1 MIAKTRLDKMEES
14 YEVVLYDGYAEY
26 PAYYLIDRIEGGVAE
41 KEFSGKLA
49 DIVQQVRRTFKIGD
63 EIPDQEIYE
72 ILYLLKE
79 DGIISLK
86 SKFEGN

>member
-1 MIAKTRLDKMEES
+1 MQES
-14 YEVVLYDGYAEY
+14 YEVVLYDGYGAR

-49 DIVQQVRRTFKIGD
+49 DIVQQARKIFKID
-63 EIPDQEIYE
+63 EEIPDQKIYE

-79 DGIISLK
+79 DGIISIRNIIR
-86 SKFEGN
+86 S